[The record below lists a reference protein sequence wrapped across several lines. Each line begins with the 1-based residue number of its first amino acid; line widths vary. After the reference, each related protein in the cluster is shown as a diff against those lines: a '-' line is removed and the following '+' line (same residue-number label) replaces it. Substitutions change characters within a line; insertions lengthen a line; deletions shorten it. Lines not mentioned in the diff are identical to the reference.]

1 MGEAPV
7 SRSILPL
14 LVLLVLACAAP
25 VLAGQTVLFLG
36 DSLTAGL
43 GVEPEEAYPHLL
55 GTRLAG
61 DGLADVRVINGGIS
75 GSTSASAPARLRWY
89 ARVKPDVLFLA
100 LGANDGLR
108 GLNVAELAKNL
119 EEVVVEAKRQGMR
132 VLLAGMELPP
142 NYGDVYTAEFRK
154 VYRDLADRHGL
165 PLLPFLLEGV
175 GGVAELNQAD
185 AIHPNAEGHRRIAA
199 HVYPFLRDQLR
210 AAAPVQP

>member
-1 MGEAPV
+1 M
-7 SRSILPL
+7 SRTLAPL
-14 LVLLVLACAAP
+14 LLLLGLALAAP
-25 VLAGQTVLFLG
+25 ALAGPTVLFLG

-55 GTRLAG
+55 GEMLVRDGHAG
-61 DGLADVRVINGGIS
+61 VRVINGGIS

-89 ARVKPDVLFLA
+89 ARVRPEVLFLA

-108 GLNVAELAKNL
+108 GLNVSELAKNL
-119 EEVVVEAKRQGMR
+119 EAVIVEARRQGMR

-142 NYGDVYTAEFRK
+142 NYGDVYTAEFRQ
-154 VYRDLADRHGL
+154 VYRDLAARHGL

-199 HVYPFLRDQLR
+199 HVYPFLRDQLG

>member
-1 MGEAPV
+1 MF
-7 SRSILPL
+7 RSLLPL
-14 LVLLVLACAAP
+14 LVLLVLACASP
-25 VLAGQTVLFLG
+25 VLAGPTVLFLG

-43 GVEPEEAYPHLL
+43 GVEPEEAYSHLL
-55 GTRLAG
+55 GAMLARNG
-61 DGLADVRVINGGIS
+61 MDGVRVINGGIS

-89 ARVKPDVLFLA
+89 AQVKPEVLFLA

-108 GLNVAELAKNL
+108 GLSVSELEQNL
-119 EEVVVEAKRQGMR
+119 EAVIVQAKKQGMR

-142 NYGDVYTAEFRK
+142 NYGEGYTAEFRQ

-199 HVYPFLRDQLR
+199 HVYPFLRDQLG
-210 AAAPVQP
+210 AVPVQP

>member
-1 MGEAPV
+1 M
-7 SRSILPL
+7 
-14 LVLLVLACAAP
+14 
-25 VLAGQTVLFLG
+25 LFLG

-55 GTRLAG
+55 GAMLARNG
-61 DGLADVRVINGGIS
+61 MDGVRVINGGIS

-89 ARVKPDVLFLA
+89 ARVKPEVLFLA

-108 GLNVAELAKNL
+108 GLSVSELEQNL
-119 EEVVVEAKRQGMR
+119 ETVIVQAKDQGMR

-142 NYGDVYTAEFRK
+142 NYGEGYTAEFRQ

-199 HVYPFLRDQLR
+199 HVYPFLRDQLG
-210 AAAPVQP
+210 AVPVQP

>member
-1 MGEAPV
+1 M
-7 SRSILPL
+7 SRTLAPL
-14 LVLLVLACAAP
+14 LLLLGLALAAP
-25 VLAGQTVLFLG
+25 ALAGPTVLFLG

-55 GTRLAG
+55 GEMLVRDGHAG
-61 DGLADVRVINGGIS
+61 VRVINGGIS

-89 ARVKPDVLFLA
+89 ARVRPEVLFLA

-108 GLNVAELAKNL
+108 GLNVSELAKNL
-119 EEVVVEAKRQGMR
+119 EAVIVEARRQGMR

-142 NYGDVYTAEFRK
+142 NYGEGYTAEFRQ

-199 HVYPFLRDQLR
+199 HVYPFLRDQLG
-210 AAAPVQP
+210 AVPVQP

>member
-1 MGEAPV
+1 M
-7 SRSILPL
+7 SRTLAL
-14 LVLLVLACAAP
+14 LLLLLGLALAAP
-25 VLAGQTVLFLG
+25 ALAGPTVLFLG

-55 GTRLAG
+55 GEMLVRDGHAG
-61 DGLADVRVINGGIS
+61 VRVINGGIS

-89 ARVKPDVLFLA
+89 ARVRPEVLFLA

-108 GLNVAELAKNL
+108 GLNVSELEQNL
-119 EEVVVEAKRQGMR
+119 EAVIVEARRQGMR

-142 NYGDVYTAEFRK
+142 NYGEGYTAEFRQ
-154 VYRDLADRHGL
+154 VYRDLAARHGL

-199 HVYPFLRDQLR
+199 HVYPFLRDQLG

>member
-1 MGEAPV
+1 MF
-7 SRSILPL
+7 RSLLPL
-14 LVLLVLACAAP
+14 LVLLVLACASP
-25 VLAGQTVLFLG
+25 VLAGPTVLFLG

-55 GTRLAG
+55 GAMLARNG
-61 DGLADVRVINGGIS
+61 MDGVRVINGGIS

-89 ARVKPDVLFLA
+89 ARVKPEVLFLA

-108 GLNVAELAKNL
+108 GLSVSELEQNL
-119 EEVVVEAKRQGMR
+119 EAVIVQAKKQGMR

-142 NYGDVYTAEFRK
+142 NYGEGYTAEFRQ

-199 HVYPFLRDQLR
+199 HVYPFLRDQLG
-210 AAAPVQP
+210 AVPVQP

>member
-1 MGEAPV
+1 MF
-7 SRSILPL
+7 RSLLPL
-14 LVLLVLACAAP
+14 LVLLVLACASP
-25 VLAGQTVLFLG
+25 VLAGPTVLFLG

-55 GTRLAG
+55 GAMLARNG
-61 DGLADVRVINGGIS
+61 MDGVRVINGGIS

-89 ARVKPDVLFLA
+89 ARVKPEVLFLA

-108 GLNVAELAKNL
+108 GLSVSELEQNL
-119 EEVVVEAKRQGMR
+119 ETVIVQAKKQGMR

-142 NYGDVYTAEFRK
+142 NYGEGYTAEFRQ

-199 HVYPFLRDQLR
+199 HVYPFLRDQLG
-210 AAAPVQP
+210 AVPVQP

>member
-1 MGEAPV
+1 M
-7 SRSILPL
+7 SRTLAPL
-14 LVLLVLACAAP
+14 LLLLGLALAAP
-25 VLAGQTVLFLG
+25 ALAGPTVLFLG

-55 GTRLAG
+55 GEMLVRDGHAG
-61 DGLADVRVINGGIS
+61 VRVINGGIS

-89 ARVKPDVLFLA
+89 ARVKPEVLFLA

-108 GLNVAELAKNL
+108 GLSVSELEQNL
-119 EEVVVEAKRQGMR
+119 ETVIVQAKDQGMR

-142 NYGDVYTAEFRK
+142 NYGEGYTAEFRQ

-199 HVYPFLRDQLR
+199 HVYPFLRDQLG
-210 AAAPVQP
+210 AVPVQP

>member
-1 MGEAPV
+1 MF
-7 SRSILPL
+7 RSLLPL
-14 LVLLVLACAAP
+14 LVLLVLACASP
-25 VLAGQTVLFLG
+25 VLAGPTVLFLG

-55 GTRLAG
+55 GAMLAR
-61 DGLADVRVINGGIS
+61 DGMDGVRVINGGIS

-89 ARVKPDVLFLA
+89 ARVKPEVLFLA

-108 GLNVAELAKNL
+108 GLSVSELEQNL
-119 EEVVVEAKRQGMR
+119 ETVIVQAKKQGMR

-142 NYGDVYTAEFRK
+142 NYGEGYTAEFRQ

-185 AIHPNAEGHRRIAA
+185 GIHPNAEGHRRIAA
-199 HVYPFLRDQLR
+199 HVYPFLRDQLG
-210 AAAPVQP
+210 ASVPVQP

>member
-1 MGEAPV
+1 MF
-7 SRSILPL
+7 RSLLPL
-14 LVLLVLACAAP
+14 LVLLVLACASP
-25 VLAGQTVLFLG
+25 VLAGPTVLFLG

-55 GTRLAG
+55 GAMLARNG
-61 DGLADVRVINGGIS
+61 MDGVRVINGGIS

-89 ARVKPDVLFLA
+89 ARVKPEVLFLA

-108 GLNVAELAKNL
+108 GLSVSELEQNL
-119 EEVVVEAKRQGMR
+119 EAVIVQAKKQGMR

-142 NYGDVYTAEFRK
+142 NYGEGYTAEFRQ

-185 AIHPNAEGHRRIAA
+185 GIHPNAEGHRRIAA
-199 HVYPFLRDQLR
+199 HVYPFLRDQLG
-210 AAAPVQP
+210 AVPVQP

>member
-1 MGEAPV
+1 M
-7 SRSILPL
+7 SRPLVPL
-14 LVLLVLACAAP
+14 LVLLMLACAVP
-25 VLAGQTVLFLG
+25 VLAGPTVLFLG

-55 GTRLAG
+55 GTMLTR
-61 DGLADVRVINGGIS
+61 DGHADVRVINGGIS

-89 ARVKPDVLFLA
+89 ARVKPDILFLA

-108 GLNVAELAKNL
+108 GLSVNELEQNL
-119 EEVVVEAKRQGMR
+119 EAVIAQAKDQGMR

-142 NYGDVYTAEFRK
+142 NYGEGYTAEFRQ
-154 VYRDLADRHGL
+154 VYRDLAARHGL

-199 HVYPFLRDQLR
+199 HVYPFLRDQLG